1 MPLWS
6 LHLTSGLEWQ
16 WSCSQVKCLWE
27 NSGTSWHGECWL
39 TLHVPHKI
47 HLLQLWPWMW
57 WYQKMGVWEM
67 IDVFLSIQFS
77 LSHVWLFVAL
87 WTAARQASLSITKSW
102 SLVKLMSTELVMLF
116 NHLILCSSLLLLP
129 SIFPSIRVFSNEF
142 FTSGGQSIETSA
154 SASFLPMNNQ
164 EWFLLELTGLI
175 SLQSKGLSRLFSNTT
190 VQKHQFFGTQLSLW
204 SNSHTYTWLLE
215 KP

>member
-57 WYQKMGVWEM
+57 WYQKMSVWEM

-77 LSHVWLFVAL
+77 LSVMSDSLWPCGLQHARLPFPSPNPGALSNSCPLSWWCFLTISSSVVPFSSCLQSFPASESFPMSSSHQVAKGL
-87 WTAARQASLSITKSW
+87 K
-102 SLVKLMSTELVMLF
+102 
-116 NHLILCSSLLLLP
+116 LLLQHH
-129 SIFPSIRVFSNEF
+129 SFQWIIRNDF
-142 FTSGGQSIETSA
+142 F
-154 SASFLPMNNQ
+154 
-164 EWFLLELTGLI
+164 
-175 SLQSKGLSRLFSNTT
+175 
-190 VQKHQFFGTQLSLW
+190 
-204 SNSHTYTWLLE
+204 
-215 KP
+215 